1 MPFIT
6 KILPKQGEN
15 QDRVYVYIDEQFC
28 SSIRECTWIG
38 MKLAVGSSITC
49 DELKTFEQNFWKKL
63 YGIDSWK
70 REKVRIKR
78 VIKWF
83 SKYISQVNVIPI
95 GLGVDS
101 NDYLENIHSKEK
113 GAPDLSIRL
122 HNSTIEIIALEVSGT
137 EKMQGDDYWIRKDK
151 IDYIQ
156 NHQERDIWI
165 VLHYQLPKEH
175 FVWLKIIYN
184 KSYLTKVMNIKGGDE
199 YYVVFTKDAEEIKQS
214 DYFKDYILAKLS
226 NY

>member
-6 KILPKQGEN
+6 KILPKQGKN

-28 SSIRECTWIG
+28 SSIRERTWIG
-38 MKLAVGSSITC
+38 MGLVVGSSITC

-63 YGIDSWK
+63 YGIESWK
-70 REKVRIKR
+70 REKVRIKC

-113 GAPDLSIRL
+113 GSPDLSIRL
-122 HNSTIEIIALEVSGT
+122 YNSTI
-137 EKMQGDDYWIRKDK
+137 
-151 IDYIQ
+151 
-156 NHQERDIWI
+156 
-165 VLHYQLPKEH
+165 
-175 FVWLKIIYN
+175 
-184 KSYLTKVMNIKGGDE
+184 
-199 YYVVFTKDAEEIKQS
+199 
-214 DYFKDYILAKLS
+214 
-226 NY
+226 